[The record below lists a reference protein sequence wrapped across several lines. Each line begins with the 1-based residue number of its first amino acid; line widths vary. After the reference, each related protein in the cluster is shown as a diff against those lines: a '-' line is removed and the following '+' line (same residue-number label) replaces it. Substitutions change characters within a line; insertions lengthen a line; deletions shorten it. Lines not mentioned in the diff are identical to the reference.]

1 MANSQKFLKINHPI
15 EKVVLLTHKI
25 PKQNQIKTM
34 KQLIKDKPSHRK
46 NQKIAKN
53 RISTFITKNRSQNKN
68 RYSILQINCYGDM
81 INNNK
86 MKETIKNKVINQV
99 KVNNY
104 LVIMELIHSNL
115 LKNCKKWNQME
126 IHKGFILGKIM
137 INQLV
142 YSIDLQM
149 IKID

>member
-1 MANSQKFLKINHPI
+1 
-15 EKVVLLTHKI
+15 
-25 PKQNQIKTM
+25 
-34 KQLIKDKPSHRK
+34 
-46 NQKIAKN
+46 
-53 RISTFITKNRSQNKN
+53 
-68 RYSILQINCYGDM
+68 M

-104 LVIMELIHSNL
+104 LVIMELIHLNL
-115 LKNCKKWNQME
+115 SKNCKKWNQME